1 MRITI
6 LAAQAKI
13 GLVLLLGHCIA
24 AQAVEVKVIAGAAFA
39 PALAELGIQ
48 YERATGHKLAIQY
61 GIAGTIERLVAGGE
75 GFDLAILGADLMDA
89 AEKHG
94 RIAAGTRT
102 EIARV
107 GMAVA
112 ARAGVPKPDIS
123 SVDAFKRALLDA
135 KSITYPP
142 EGAVGI
148 HLVKVLDRLGIAEQ
162 IKAKT
167 EPQQTVERVPESV
180 AAGDAELGF
189 APTTVLLSVAGVQ
202 LIGPFPPELQRYIV
216 YTTGIGAAAKQP
228 EAAEALVRY
237 LTTVNAAA
245 LMTAKGFEP
254 IAKK

>member
-1 MRITI
+1 
-6 LAAQAKI
+6 
-13 GLVLLLGHCIA
+13 
-24 AQAVEVKVIAGAAFA
+24 
-39 PALAELGIQ
+39 
-48 YERATGHKLAIQY
+48 
-61 GIAGTIERLVAGGE
+61 
-75 GFDLAILGADLMDA
+75 MDA
-89 AEKHG
+89 AVKQG

-142 EGAVGI
+142 KRSRHSSRQGSRSSRHRRAD
-148 HLVKVLDRLGIAEQ
+148 KSQ
-162 IKAKT
+162 T
-167 EPQQTVERVPESV
+167 EPQQTVERVPSPSPQETPNSDLRPLPCFCRLRCAADWSV
-180 AAGDAELGF
+180 PARTAA
-189 APTTVLLSVAGVQ
+189 
-202 LIGPFPPELQRYIV
+202 V
-216 YTTGIGAAAKQP
+216 YRIHTGIGAAAKQP